1 MNLEQFANYQDV
13 KTKTINWC
21 NKMQKTGLLS
31 SDQFDECVS
40 TFKTVESGVLPKEF
54 KVPKTGISRNYS
66 LYNTRLQNIS
76 PNVSGENT
84 NKVLLVNN
92 MGLYLACDTNNTIY
106 FVKDINDSSVNQQ
119 EIYFTLIPQNDSVY
133 SIMSSYGKY
142 LIANA
147 GSTLIDDAS
156 SNADTKDSNIPSS
169 QSSRQDWCST
179 FTGKTM
185 GPMTSW
191 NVKKYESDGSNDTLS
206 IVTFEPV
213 QISNFFLS
221 TNQNSLDNSLQIVY
235 GSDDT
240 TRWNIIPKTE
250 GMLDAKA
257 IDTSPQYIVAKDNI
271 LTKLSSIKSQIICIQ
286 AFKDSLNKLQ
296 DLIRSNYVNIKDY
309 MTKVM
314 NNQKPIP
321 TLSSRE
327 DVTSENDIFEN
338 VEEFTNN
345 NIYMT
350 TNDKYSVINNIT
362 NTENSYLQQIE
373 VDINAMN
380 NLLVNLRA
388 KDSETVSDYQNYLS
402 DVSSKILDVKSRIKS
417 NNEIMNRQ
425 KINYD
430 KLNSDFTYIDNKKDK
445 TKNIDKISKL
455 NIDLISKYSNSN
467 AFLVKAYPFII
478 FIIFLVLLYLIY
490 KTYNKFIVNIY
501 NHY

>member
-1 MNLEQFANYQDV
+1 M
-13 KTKTINWC
+13 I
-21 NKMQKTGLLS
+21 
-31 SDQFDECVS
+31 
-40 TFKTVESGVLPKEF
+40 
-54 KVPKTGISRNYS
+54 
-66 LYNTRLQNIS
+66 
-76 PNVSGENT
+76 
-84 NKVLLVNN
+84 
-92 MGLYLACDTNNTIY
+92 
-106 FVKDINDSSVNQQ
+106 
-119 EIYFTLIPQNDSVY
+119 
-133 SIMSSYGKY
+133 
-142 LIANA
+142 
-147 GSTLIDDAS
+147 
-156 SNADTKDSNIPSS
+156 
-169 QSSRQDWCST
+169 
-179 FTGKTM
+179 
-185 GPMTSW
+185 
-191 NVKKYESDGSNDTLS
+191 
-206 IVTFEPV
+206 
-213 QISNFFLS
+213 
-221 TNQNSLDNSLQIVY
+221 
-235 GSDDT
+235 
-240 TRWNIIPKTE
+240 
-250 GMLDAKA
+250 
-257 IDTSPQYIVAKDNI
+257 
-271 LTKLSSIKSQIICIQ
+271 
-286 AFKDSLNKLQ
+286 KDSLNKLQ

-350 TNDKYSVINNIT
+350 TNDKYNVINNIT

-388 KDSETVSDYQNYLS
+388 KDSEIVSDYQNYLS

-417 NNEIMNRQ
+417 NNKIMNRQ